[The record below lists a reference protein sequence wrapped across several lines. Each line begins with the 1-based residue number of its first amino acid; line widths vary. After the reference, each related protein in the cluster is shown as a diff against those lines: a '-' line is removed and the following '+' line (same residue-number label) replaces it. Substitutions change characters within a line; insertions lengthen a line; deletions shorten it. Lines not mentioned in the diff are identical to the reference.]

1 MCALWSP
8 GPWDDDAP
16 RNVFGKG
23 ESPHQDAI
31 AQPVAEPAKAKPRR
45 TRKPKTEAA

>member
-1 MCALWSP
+1 MSIWSP

-31 AQPVAEPAKAKPRR
+31 AEPKAEQVKVVKPRR
-45 TRKPKTEAA
+45 VRKPKAEAA